1 MKIYLRVLIVL
12 IYGIFLS
19 LSVKAQETKNK
30 PVKKWVSEN
39 GYWVI
44 EGNIHSPKSNTL
56 YCYNDED
63 SLIYTEKLVGIKIN
77 TNRRATLKKL
87 NRVLN
92 KSLIAW
98 NAARISSEAQAPATA
113 ILQNQ

>member
-1 MKIYLRVLIVL
+1 
-12 IYGIFLS
+12 
-19 LSVKAQETKNK
+19 
-30 PVKKWVSEN
+30 
-39 GYWVI
+39 
-44 EGNIHSPKSNTL
+44 
-56 YCYNDED
+56 
-63 SLIYTEKLVGIKIN
+63 LIYTEKFEGIKIN

>member
-1 MKIYLRVLIVL
+1 MKNYLRISIVL
-12 IYGIFLS
+12 ICGIFVS

-30 PVKKWVSEN
+30 PLKKWVSEN

-56 YCYNDED
+56 YCYNNED

-77 TNRRATLKKL
+77 TNRRATLKRL
-87 NRVLN
+87 NRMLN
-92 KSLIAW
+92 KSLIGW
-98 NAARISSEAQAPATA
+98 NAARIRSEAQMPATA